1 LTSPTLFVI
10 IQLEAENKQ
19 KGVIKIFT
27 ISNGN
32 FYIAQS
38 STGLKP
44 VRAKEEAIQFKT
56 YDKASSFMLNMP
68 KSFKN
73 LGYHI
78 EGKAEIVKTTQT
90 QTCPQQNPSE
100 HKKVIVKYDSSYIQG
115 VKNRICQ
122 ISDFIAELK
131 SKRLEAVGIVEK
143 CEREIFDLEHNAEF
157 YNKNACEGYKMWH
170 KLGETRRERRRAKDL
185 IVIVDA
191 ILEDNSFDGI
201 LSQKTLNRISGLEN
215 RVYSVRECDDIFPDK

>member
-1 LTSPTLFVI
+1 MTSPTLFVI

-90 QTCPQQNPSE
+90 QTCLQQNPSE

-157 YNKNACEGYKMWH
+157 YNKNACEGYKC
-170 KLGETRRERRRAKDL
+170 
-185 IVIVDA
+185 
-191 ILEDNSFDGI
+191 GI
-201 LSQKTLNRISGLEN
+201 S
-215 RVYSVRECDDIFPDK
+215 

>member
-1 LTSPTLFVI
+1 MRT
-10 IQLEAENKQ
+10 
-19 KGVIKIFT
+19 IFT
-27 ISNGN
+27 ISNGD
-32 FYIAQS
+32 FYIAQF

-44 VRAKEEAIQFKT
+44 VHTKEEAIQFKT
-56 YDKASSFMLNMP
+56 YDKANSFMLNMP

-78 EGKAEIVKTTQT
+78 EGKAEVVKTTQT
-90 QTCPQQNPSE
+90 QTCSQQNPSE

-131 SKRLEAVGIVEK
+131 SKRLEAVDIVEK

-157 YNKNACEGYKMWH
+157 YNKNACEGYKMWR
-170 KLGETRRERRRAKDL
+170 KLGEIRRERRRAKDL

>member
-1 LTSPTLFVI
+1 MTYPTLFVI
-10 IQLEAENKQ
+10 IQSEAENKQ
-19 KGVIKIFT
+19 KGVTKIFT
-27 ISNGN
+27 ISNGD
-32 FYIAQS
+32 FYIAQF

-157 YNKNACEGYKMWH
+157 YNKNACEGYKMWR

-215 RVYSVRECDDIFPDK
+215 RVYSVRECDDIFPDN

>member
-1 LTSPTLFVI
+1 MTNPTLFVI
-10 IQLEAENKQ
+10 MQSEAENKQ

-27 ISNGN
+27 IYNGD
-32 FYIAQS
+32 FYIAQF

-44 VRAKEEAIQFKT
+44 VRTKEEAIQFKT

-78 EGKAEIVKTTQT
+78 EGNAEIVKTTQT

-115 VKNRICQ
+115 VKNQICQ
-122 ISDFIAELK
+122 ISNFISDLK
-131 SKRLEAVGIVEK
+131 NKRLEAVEIVEK

-157 YNKNACEGYKMWH
+157 YNKNACEGYKMWR
-170 KLGETRRERRRAKDL
+170 KLGEVRRERRRAKDL

-191 ILEDNSFDGI
+191 ILEDNNFDGI

-215 RVYSVRECDDIFPDK
+215 RTYSIRELDNIFPDK

>member
-1 LTSPTLFVI
+1 MTSPTLFVI
-10 IQLEAENKQ
+10 IQSEAENKQ

-32 FYIAQS
+32 FYIAQF

-44 VRAKEEAIQFKT
+44 VRTKEEAIRFKT

-78 EGKAEIVKTTQT
+78 EGKAEIVKTMQT

-215 RVYSVRECDDIFPDK
+215 RVYSVRECDDIFPDN

>member
-1 LTSPTLFVI
+1 MTALAFYGI
-10 IQLEAENKQ
+10 ILIETENKQ
-19 KGVIKIFT
+19 KEVSKIFT
-27 ISNGN
+27 ISNGD
-32 FYIAQS
+32 FYIAQF

-44 VRAKEEAIQFKT
+44 VRTKEEAIQFKT

-78 EGKAEIVKTTQT
+78 EGKSETVQTTQT
-90 QTCPQQNPSE
+90 QMRPQQNPSE

-115 VKNRICQ
+115 IKNQICQ
-122 ISDFIAELK
+122 ISDFISELK
-131 SKRLEAVGIVEK
+131 NKREEAADIVDK

-157 YNKNACEGYKMWH
+157 FNKNACEGYKMWR
-170 KLGETRRERRRAKDL
+170 KLGEVRRERRRAKDL

-191 ILEDNSFDGI
+191 ILEDNGFDGI

-215 RVYSVRECDDIFPDK
+215 RTYSVRELDDIFPD

>member
-1 LTSPTLFVI
+1 MRI
-10 IQLEAENKQ
+10 
-19 KGVIKIFT
+19 IFT
-27 ISNGN
+27 ISNGD
-32 FYIAQS
+32 FYIAQF

-44 VRAKEEAIQFKT
+44 VRTKEEAIQFKT

-78 EGKAEIVKTTQT
+78 EGKAETVQTTQA
-90 QTCPQQNPSE
+90 QMPPQQNHSE

-115 VKNRICQ
+115 IKNQICQ
-122 ISDFIAELK
+122 ISDFISELK
-131 SKRLEAVGIVEK
+131 NKREEAANIVDK

-157 YNKNACEGYKMWH
+157 YNKNACEGYKMWRR
-170 KLGETRRERRRAKDL
+170 LGEIRRERRRAKDL

-215 RVYSVRECDDIFPDK
+215 RTYSVRELDSIFPDK

>member
-1 LTSPTLFVI
+1 LTYPTLFVI
-10 IQLEAENKQ
+10 IQSEAENKQ
-19 KGVIKIFT
+19 KGVTKIFT
-27 ISNGN
+27 ISNGD
-32 FYIAQS
+32 FYIAQF

-157 YNKNACEGYKMWH
+157 YNKNACEGYKMWR

-215 RVYSVRECDDIFPDK
+215 RVYSVRECDDIFPDN